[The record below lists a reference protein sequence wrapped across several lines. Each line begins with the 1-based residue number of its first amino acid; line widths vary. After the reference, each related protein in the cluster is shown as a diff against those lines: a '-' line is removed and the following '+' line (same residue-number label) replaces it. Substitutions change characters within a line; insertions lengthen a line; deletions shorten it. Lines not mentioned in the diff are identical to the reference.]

1 MRYLFL
7 FFLLFPIVS
16 FSQTD
21 FEKAEALFRQ
31 QKYSQSQVLFEKILK
46 LSPNNFKAMEY
57 LGDIQGVQKKWK
69 PALVYYKKLKQ
80 LQPKVANY
88 IYKYGGVLGMIAK
101 DSNKF
106 KALGMI
112 SEIRSAFEKAIKL
125 DPNHIDAHWA
135 LIELYLQL
143 PGIVGG
149 SEKKALTYSNQ
160 LMKISPIDG
169 HLSKGH
175 IAEYFERY
183 DEAEKEYKK
192 AIELGNSKVCYQK
205 LADLYKN
212 KMDQPEKAR
221 LILAE
226 YNEKHKS

>member
-1 MRYLFL
+1 MKYLLFFFFL
-7 FFLLFPIVS
+7 FPLIV

-21 FEKAEALFRQ
+21 FEKAEILFRQ
-31 QKYSQSQVLFEKILK
+31 KKHQQSQVLFEKVLK
-46 LSPNNFKAMEY
+46 KEPNNFKAMEY
-57 LGDIQGVQKKWK
+57 LGDIHGAQKKWK
-69 PALVYYKKLKQ
+69 QALVYYKKLKQ
-80 LQPKVANY
+80 LQPKVADY

-112 SEIRSAFEKAIKL
+112 GEIRSSFEKAIKL
-125 DPNHIDAHWA
+125 DPNHIDARWA

-149 SEKKALTYSNQ
+149 SEKKAQAYSDQ
-160 LMKISPIDG
+160 LLKISPIDG

-183 DEAEKEYKK
+183 SEAEKEYKK
-192 AIELGNSKVCYQK
+192 AIELGSSKVCYQK

-212 KMDQPEKAR
+212 KMDEPEKAR

-226 YNEKHKS
+226 YNEKQKS